1 VQRERLVWVGTASTK
16 LDFTRPLPLVIY
28 PAPAFTRAAMLDAL
42 DRAGLAYR
50 SACALAATVL
60 PGGSA
65 GLAAP

>member
-1 VQRERLVWVGTASTK
+1 
-16 LDFTRPLPLVIY
+16 
-28 PAPAFTRAAMLDAL
+28 MLDAL